1 MTITVSNNSQ
11 LFIGSAFKYSNKTTR
26 YRLTYAI
33 NQLPS
38 LLYKTSNKKIIK
50 IKTIKHDPYE
60 VRYDSPKYI
69 FTWEQENADLIL
81 FGNNNNDYDNILC
94 NFIDSRIE
102 LFYFTEKFKLTI
114 TLWNELNN
122 LFNTSTNSIIYTD
135 IVIKGCYN
143 ENNIMIIKEIEKKR
157 NYIQVI
163 DVEFIYNLDSENN
176 NFYLQNDIELNCF
189 TNANTYNNV
198 SQYIN
203 NQENNGEYFDYFTDT
218 ETESEL
224 DEPENTNQ

>member
-11 LFIGSAFKYSNKTTR
+11 LFIGSAFKYCNKTTR

-50 IKTIKHDPYE
+50 IKTIEHDPYE
-60 VRYDSPKYI
+60 VRYNSPKYI

-189 TNANTYNNV
+189 TNADTYNNV
-198 SQYIN
+198 SHYIN
-203 NQENNGEYFDYFTDT
+203 NQENNGEYFEYFTDT
-218 ETESEL
+218 ENES
-224 DEPENTNQ
+224 EPENTNQ